1 MSESTVSTGRPPI
14 RLWPGVLAVALQWL
28 GWMAPFGDAF
38 PDVAH
43 YLMLGGLF
51 GGVLLLAAWW
61 LLLSRAPWIERLA
74 VLALWPLALVV
85 TKPLLH
91 VSVATGNMGLMLN
104 IYSIPVLSTA
114 LVAWAALSRRVAWPR
129 TLRLASLAATL
140 LVACLGFTLIRTE
153 GVRSDGADLHWR
165 WTPSYE
171 EQFLAKAAS
180 EPAAPPATLP
190 AAPASAIAP
199 TSESGAAASAPAEP
213 RATAAPAAAAASTA
227 TLASAANAPPAAPA
241 ESHVAASPAA
251 APSGAEWP
259 GFRGPERDG
268 VVRGVQIETDW
279 TKTPPVALW
288 RKPVGPGWSSFAVA
302 GDRLY
307 TQEQRGEDEDVSCYD
322 LGSGELVWRHRDA
335 VRFWESNAGAGPRAT
350 PTLAGGRVY
359 TLGATGLV
367 NALDAHTGARV
378 WSRDAAAD
386 TGAKAPIWGFA
397 GSPLVAG
404 NLVVVAASGRLVAYD
419 LASGEPRWT
428 QARGGSYSS
437 PHLATLAGVPQVVL
451 LSSSGASG
459 VALEDG
465 ALLWEYAWD
474 GVPMLQPAQTPEG
487 DLLVTTGGMT
497 GGEGTRRI
505 AVTRG
510 DSGFKVEERWASRG
524 LKGYFN
530 DFVVH
535 EGHAYGFD
543 NNILAAIDLSNG
555 QRAWKGGRYGQGQL
569 VLLPEQD
576 LLLVLSEDGELAL
589 VKAVPDQFTEL
600 ARVPALEGKTWNHP
614 VLVGDRLLV
623 RNGQEM
629 AAFRLA
635 RAGR

>member
-1 MSESTVSTGRPPI
+1 MSESTVSTGRLPI
-14 RLWPGVLAVALQWL
+14 RLWPGVLAAALQWL

-61 LLLSRAPWIERLA
+61 LFLSRAAWIERLA

-85 TKPLLH
+85 AKPLLH
-91 VSVATGNMGLMLN
+91 VSVATGNMGLMLS
-104 IYSIPVLSTA
+104 IYSIPVLSSA
-114 LVAWAALSRRVAWPR
+114 LVAWAALSRRVSWPR

-171 EQFLAKAAS
+171 QQFLAKAAS

-199 TSESGAAASAPAEP
+199 ATESG
-213 RATAAPAAAAASTA
+213 AAAASTA
-227 TLASAANAPPAAPA
+227 TLASAASATPAAPA
-241 ESHVAASPAA
+241 EPHVAASPAA
-251 APSGAEWP
+251 APSRAEWP

-268 VVRGVQIETDW
+268 IVHGSVAIETDW
-279 TKTPPVALW
+279 TKAPPAPLW
-288 RKPVGPGWSSFAVA
+288 RKPIGPGWSSFAVA

-350 PTLAGGRVY
+350 PTLASGRVY

-367 NALDAHTGARV
+367 NALDAGSGARV

-386 TGAKAPIWGFA
+386 TGAKAPMWGFA

-404 NLVVVAASGRLVAYD
+404 GLVVVAASGRLVAYD
-419 LASGEPRWT
+419 LESGEPRWT
-428 QARGGSYSS
+428 QVRGGSYSS
-437 PHLATLAGVPQVVL
+437 PHLATLAGVRQVVL

-487 DLLVTTGGMT
+487 DLLVTTGGMA

-589 VKAVPDQFTEL
+589 VKAAPDRFSEL

-614 VLVGDRLLV
+614 VVVGDRLLV

>member
-1 MSESTVSTGRPPI
+1 MSESTVSTGRLPI

-28 GWMAPFGDAF
+28 GWMAPFGDAL

-51 GGVLLLAAWW
+51 GGVLLLAVWW
-61 LLLSRAPWIERLA
+61 LFLSRAPWLERLA

-114 LVAWAALSRRVAWPR
+114 LVAWAALSRRVSWPR

-140 LVACLGFTLIRTE
+140 LVACLGFALIRTE

-180 EPAAPPATLP
+180 DPAAPPATVP
-190 AAPASAIAP
+190 TAPPSAIAP
-199 TSESGAAASAPAEP
+199 ASESGAAAEQPAEP
-213 RATAAPAAAAASTA
+213 RATSAPAAAAASA
-227 TLASAANAPPAAPA
+227 ASAPPAAPV

-251 APSGAEWP
+251 APGSPAEWP

-268 VVRGVQIETDW
+268 VVRGAVAIETDW
-279 TKTPPVALW
+279 TKAPPVPLW
-288 RKPVGPGWSSFAVA
+288 RKPIGPGWSSFAVA

-307 TQEQRGEDEDVSCYD
+307 TQEQRGEEEDVSCYD

-359 TLGATGLV
+359 TLGATGIV
-367 NALDAHTGARV
+367 NALDAGSGARA

-386 TGAKAPIWGFA
+386 TGAKTPIWGFA

-404 NLVVVAASGRLVAYD
+404 ELVVVAASGRLAAYD
-419 LASGEPRWT
+419 IATGEPRWT

-437 PHLATLAGVPQVVL
+437 PHLATLAGVRQVVL

-474 GVPMLQPAQTPEG
+474 GVPMLQPAQTPDG
-487 DLLVTTGGMT
+487 DLLVTTGGMA

-505 AVTRG
+505 AVTRRE
-510 DSGFKVEERWASRG
+510 SGFKVEERWASRG

-555 QRAWKGGRYGQGQL
+555 QRKWKGGRYGQGQL